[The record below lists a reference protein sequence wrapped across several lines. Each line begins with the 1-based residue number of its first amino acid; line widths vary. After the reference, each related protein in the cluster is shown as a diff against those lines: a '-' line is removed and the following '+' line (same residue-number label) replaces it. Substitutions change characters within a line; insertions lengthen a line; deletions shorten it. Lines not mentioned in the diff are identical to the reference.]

1 MDLISSS
8 PPLFAA
14 VCGIVGLMM
23 GSFLNVVISRLPKM
37 MENSWKDQCAELE
50 GREAEKRPEFNLV
63 IPRSR
68 CDSCGHHISPSDNIP
83 VLSYLL
89 LKGKCRYCKAA
100 IPSRTAFIEAL
111 SGVLSAYAAWHFG
124 FGMASF
130 GALILVWAM
139 IPLVFIDM
147 DKQLLPDSI
156 TYPLLWTGLLF
167 NLYGGFVSLEAAV
180 LGAIFGYLSLWTV
193 YWLFKIIMK
202 KEGMG
207 YGDFKLFAALGAWFG
222 ALALLPII
230 LLSAVAGAAIG
241 IALQFSGLAERGK
254 PIPFGPF
261 LATAGLIMLLL
272 GPQRL
277 IAWVLPGGA

>member
-207 YGDFKLFAALGAWFG
+207 YGDFKLL
-222 ALALLPII
+222 
-230 LLSAVAGAAIG
+230 AAIG
-241 IALQFSGLAERGK
+241 AWLGAGQLPLVILFSSVFGAVIGIAMIVFAKHGRNI
-254 PIPFGPF
+254 PIPFGPY
-261 LATAGLIMLLL
+261 LAAGA
-272 GPQRL
+272 L
-277 IAWVLPGGA
+277 IALFWGRAIARAYLG